1 VNLGQL
7 LDIDV
12 ARSDNDSAIAT
23 MTADERHLNSGGTV
37 HGGAIATLVDIAMG
51 AAVFAGGDDD
61 ERPVTIEMKLNYLD
75 AGKPGS
81 MRAMASVRRRGNRFT
96 VLEAEVTQGDT
107 VVAFATGSFTTISA
121 SANRTRDC
129 GPTAR
134 PIPLAD
140 DPVSRLSSTA
150 GRRRTPRP
158 LPLAGE
164 RVPRG
169 SVADNGRC
177 RVARTGAPGRAGA

>member
-12 ARSDNDSAIAT
+12 ARSDNDSATAT

-121 SANRTRDC
+121 
-129 GPTAR
+129 
-134 PIPLAD
+134 
-140 DPVSRLSSTA
+140 
-150 GRRRTPRP
+150 
-158 LPLAGE
+158 
-164 RVPRG
+164 
-169 SVADNGRC
+169 
-177 RVARTGAPGRAGA
+177 